1 MRGGLVTGAAA
12 ALVCLAAAAWLA
24 EALLP
29 PAEEAAPESAE
40 ALSVRGIAVR
50 EEQSVY
56 APEGGSL
63 ILAPEGGRVAAGGI
77 LAAVSPTREGLL
89 AAAREAARE
98 EPAAGR
104 SLARAAA
111 YAAASGR
118 AELAEPFAALWSEED
133 ISGAYE
139 LIRNP
144 VSAIWSRSTDALEYL
159 GPEALEGLDG
169 DGLAELMALSAGE
182 SPAAGRLVTGRRWY
196 FAAALPAG
204 AAALEGGEALL
215 RIAGR
220 EYPARLVSLNGG
232 AAVFELAE
240 GLEET
245 LYLRF
250 ADAEIVFQGDR

>member
-29 PAEEAAPESAE
+29 PAEEAAPEGAE
-40 ALSVRGIAVR
+40 ALCVRGIAVR

-118 AELAEPFAALWSEED
+118 AELAEPFAALWSD
-133 ISGAYE
+133 GPDAAYE

-232 AAVFELAE
+232 AAVFELAG

>member
-1 MRGGLVTGAAA
+1 MRSGLVTGAAA

-29 PAEEAAPESAE
+29 PAEEAAPEGAE
-40 ALSVRGIAVR
+40 ALCVRGIAVR

-118 AELAEPFAALWSEED
+118 AELAEPFAALWSD
-133 ISGAYE
+133 GPDAAYE
-139 LIRNP
+139 LLRSP

-169 DGLAELMALSAGE
+169 DGLAELMALSPGE

-204 AAALEGGEALL
+204 AAALEGSEALL

-232 AAVFELAE
+232 AAVFELAG

>member
-29 PAEEAAPESAE
+29 PAEEAAPEGAE
-40 ALSVRGIAVR
+40 ALCVRGIAVR

-118 AELAEPFAALWSEED
+118 AELAEPFAALWSD
-133 ISGAYE
+133 GPDAAYE
-139 LIRNP
+139 LLRSP

-204 AAALEGGEALL
+204 AAALEGGEASC
-215 RIAGR
+215 A
-220 EYPARLVSLNGG
+220 
-232 AAVFELAE
+232 
-240 GLEET
+240 
-245 LYLRF
+245 
-250 ADAEIVFQGDR
+250 

>member
-29 PAEEAAPESAE
+29 PAEEAAPEGAE
-40 ALSVRGIAVR
+40 ALCVRGIAVR

-98 EPAAGR
+98 EPAVGR

-118 AELAEPFAALWSEED
+118 AELAEPFAALWS
-133 ISGAYE
+133 SGPDAAYE
-139 LIRNP
+139 LLRSP

-232 AAVFELAE
+232 AAVFELAG
-240 GLEET
+240 GLEKT

>member
-29 PAEEAAPESAE
+29 PAEEAAPEGAE
-40 ALSVRGIAVR
+40 ALCVRGIAVR

-98 EPAAGR
+98 EPAAVR

-118 AELAEPFAALWSEED
+118 AELAEPFAALWSD
-133 ISGAYE
+133 GPDAAYE
-139 LIRNP
+139 LLRSP

-159 GPEALEGLDG
+159 GPEELEGLDG
-169 DGLAELMALSAGE
+169 DGLAELMALSPGE

-204 AAALEGGEALL
+204 AAAQEGGEALL

-232 AAVFELAE
+232 AAVFELAG

>member
-29 PAEEAAPESAE
+29 PAEEAAPEGAE
-40 ALSVRGIAVR
+40 ALCVRGIAVR

-98 EPAAGR
+98 EPAVGR

-118 AELAEPFAALWSEED
+118 AELAEPSAALWSD
-133 ISGAYE
+133 GPDAAYE
-139 LIRNP
+139 LLRSP

-232 AAVFELAE
+232 AAVFELAG

>member
-29 PAEEAAPESAE
+29 PAEEAAPEGAE
-40 ALSVRGIAVR
+40 ALCVRGIAVR

-118 AELAEPFAALWSEED
+118 AELAEPFAALWSD
-133 ISGAYE
+133 GPDAAYE
-139 LIRNP
+139 LLRSP

-232 AAVFELAE
+232 AAVFELAG

-250 ADAEIVFQGDR
+250 AEAEIVFQGDR

>member
-29 PAEEAAPESAE
+29 PAEEAAPERNE

-118 AELAEPFAALWSEED
+118 AELAEPFAALWS
-133 ISGAYE
+133 SGPDAAYE
-139 LIRNP
+139 LLRSP

-232 AAVFELAE
+232 AAVFELAG

>member
-29 PAEEAAPESAE
+29 PAEEAAPEGAE
-40 ALSVRGIAVR
+40 ALCVRGIAVR

-98 EPAAGR
+98 EPAVGR

-118 AELAEPFAALWSEED
+118 AELAEPFAALWS
-133 ISGAYE
+133 SGPDAAYE
-139 LIRNP
+139 LLRSP

-182 SPAAGRLVTGRRWY
+182 SPAAGRLVTGRRWD

-204 AAALEGGEALL
+204 AAALEGSEALL

-220 EYPARLVSLNGG
+220 EYPARLFSLNGG
-232 AAVFELAE
+232 AAVFELAG

>member
-1 MRGGLVTGAAA
+1 MRGGLVTAAAA

-29 PAEEAAPESAE
+29 PAEEAAPEGAE
-40 ALSVRGIAVR
+40 ALCVRGIAVR

-98 EPAAGR
+98 EPAVGR

-118 AELAEPFAALWSEED
+118 AELAEPFAALWSYGPD
-133 ISGAYE
+133 AAYE
-139 LIRNP
+139 LLRSP

-232 AAVFELAE
+232 AAVFELAG

>member
-29 PAEEAAPESAE
+29 PAEEAAPEGAE
-40 ALSVRGIAVR
+40 ALCVRGIAVR

-98 EPAAGR
+98 EPAVGR

-118 AELAEPFAALWSEED
+118 AELAEPFAALWSD
-133 ISGAYE
+133 GPDAAYE
-139 LIRNP
+139 LLRSP

-204 AAALEGGEALL
+204 AAAQEGREALL

-232 AAVFELAE
+232 AAVFELAG

>member
-1 MRGGLVTGAAA
+1 MRSGLVTGAAA

-29 PAEEAAPESAE
+29 PAEEAAPEGAE
-40 ALSVRGIAVR
+40 ALCVRGIAVR

-118 AELAEPFAALWSEED
+118 AELAEPFAALWSD
-133 ISGAYE
+133 GPDAAYE
-139 LIRNP
+139 LLRSP

-159 GPEALEGLDG
+159 GPEELEGLDG
-169 DGLAELMALSAGE
+169 DGLAELMALSPGE

-204 AAALEGGEALL
+204 AAALEGSEALL

-232 AAVFELAE
+232 AAVFELAG

>member
-29 PAEEAAPESAE
+29 PAEEAAPEGAE
-40 ALSVRGIAVR
+40 ALCVRGIAVR

-98 EPAAGR
+98 EPAAVR

-118 AELAEPFAALWSEED
+118 AELAEPFAALWSD
-133 ISGAYE
+133 GPDAAYE
-139 LIRNP
+139 LLRSP

-232 AAVFELAE
+232 AAVFELAG

>member
-1 MRGGLVTGAAA
+1 M
-12 ALVCLAAAAWLA
+12 
-24 EALLP
+24 
-29 PAEEAAPESAE
+29 
-40 ALSVRGIAVR
+40 
-50 EEQSVY
+50 
-56 APEGGSL
+56 
-63 ILAPEGGRVAAGGI
+63 
-77 LAAVSPTREGLL
+77 SPTREGLL

-98 EPAAGR
+98 EPAAVR

-118 AELAEPFAALWSEED
+118 AELAEPFAALWS
-133 ISGAYE
+133 SGPDAAYE
-139 LIRNP
+139 LLRSP

-182 SPAAGRLVTGRRWY
+182 SPARGPARSTGRRWY

-204 AAALEGGEALL
+204 AAALEGSEALL
-215 RIAGR
+215 RIADGNIP
-220 EYPARLVSLNGG
+220 PASSSLNGG
-232 AAVFELAE
+232 AAVFELAG

>member
-29 PAEEAAPESAE
+29 PAEEAAPEGAE
-40 ALSVRGIAVR
+40 ALCVRGIAVR

-56 APEGGSL
+56 APEGDSL

-98 EPAAGR
+98 EPAVGR

-118 AELAEPFAALWSEED
+118 AELAEPFAALWSD
-133 ISGAYE
+133 GPDAAYE
-139 LIRNP
+139 LLRSP

-232 AAVFELAE
+232 AAVFELAG

>member
-29 PAEEAAPESAE
+29 PAEEAAPEGAE
-40 ALSVRGIAVR
+40 ALCVRGIAVR

-118 AELAEPFAALWSEED
+118 AELAEPFAALWSD
-133 ISGAYE
+133 GPDAAYE
-139 LIRNP
+139 LLRSP

-232 AAVFELAE
+232 AAVFELAG

>member
-29 PAEEAAPESAE
+29 PAEEAAPEGAE
-40 ALSVRGIAVR
+40 ALCVRGIAVR

-56 APEGGSL
+56 APDGGSL

-118 AELAEPFAALWSEED
+118 AELAEPFAALWSD
-133 ISGAYE
+133 GPDAAYE
-139 LIRNP
+139 LLRSP

-232 AAVFELAE
+232 AAVFELAG

>member
-56 APEGGSL
+56 APEGDSL

-98 EPAAGR
+98 EPAVGR

-118 AELAEPFAALWSEED
+118 AELAEPFAALWSD
-133 ISGAYE
+133 GPDAAYE
-139 LIRNP
+139 LLRSP

-232 AAVFELAE
+232 AAVFELAG

>member
-29 PAEEAAPESAE
+29 PAEEAAPEGAE
-40 ALSVRGIAVR
+40 ALCVRGIAVR

-89 AAAREAARE
+89 AAAREATRE
-98 EPAAGR
+98 EPAVGR

-118 AELAEPFAALWSEED
+118 AELAEPFAALWSD
-133 ISGAYE
+133 GPDAAYE
-139 LIRNP
+139 LLRSP

-169 DGLAELMALSAGE
+169 DGLAELMSLSAGE
-182 SPAAGRLVTGRRWY
+182 SPAAGRLVTGRSWY

-204 AAALEGGEALL
+204 AAALEGSEALL

-232 AAVFELAE
+232 AAVFELAG

>member
-98 EPAAGR
+98 EPAVGR

-118 AELAEPFAALWSEED
+118 AELAEPFAALWSD
-133 ISGAYE
+133 GPDAAYE
-139 LIRNP
+139 LLRSP

-169 DGLAELMALSAGE
+169 DGLAELMSLSAGE

-204 AAALEGGEALL
+204 AAAQEGGEALL

-232 AAVFELAE
+232 AAVFELAG

>member
-40 ALSVRGIAVR
+40 ALCVRGIAVR

-118 AELAEPFAALWSEED
+118 AELAEPFAALWS
-133 ISGAYE
+133 SGPDAAYE
-139 LIRNP
+139 FLRSP

-182 SPAAGRLVTGRRWY
+182 SPAAGRLVTGRSWY

-232 AAVFELAE
+232 AAVFELAG

>member
-1 MRGGLVTGAAA
+1 MRSGLVTGAAA

-29 PAEEAAPESAE
+29 PAEEAAPEGAE
-40 ALSVRGIAVR
+40 ALCVRGIAVR

-118 AELAEPFAALWSEED
+118 AELAEPFAALWSD
-133 ISGAYE
+133 GPDAAYE
-139 LIRNP
+139 LLRSP

-232 AAVFELAE
+232 AAVFELAG

>member
-40 ALSVRGIAVR
+40 ALCGRGRAVR
-50 EEQSVY
+50 QGQSVY

-118 AELAEPFAALWSEED
+118 AELAEPFAALWSD
-133 ISGAYE
+133 GPDAAYE
-139 LIRNP
+139 LLRSP

-204 AAALEGGEALL
+204 AAALEGSEALL

-232 AAVFELAE
+232 AAVFELAG

>member
-29 PAEEAAPESAE
+29 PAEEAAPEGAE
-40 ALSVRGIAVR
+40 ALCVRGIAVR

-98 EPAAGR
+98 EPAVGR

-118 AELAEPFAALWSEED
+118 AELAEPFAALWSD
-133 ISGAYE
+133 GPDAAYE
-139 LIRNP
+139 LLRSP

-232 AAVFELAE
+232 AAVFELAG

>member
-29 PAEEAAPESAE
+29 PAEEAAPEGAE
-40 ALSVRGIAVR
+40 ALCVRGIAVR

-98 EPAAGR
+98 EPAVGR

-118 AELAEPFAALWSEED
+118 AELAEPFAALWSD
-133 ISGAYE
+133 GPDAAYE
-139 LIRNP
+139 LLRSP

-169 DGLAELMALSAGE
+169 DGLAELMALSPGE

-204 AAALEGGEALL
+204 AAAQEGGEALL

-232 AAVFELAE
+232 AAVFELAG